1 MERIMAV
8 KYTSDLQLA
17 ERYGVHRAT
26 IWRWSRDGV
35 LPAPVTISPG
45 CTRWRVDEIEK
56 RDAERDAAGNLTAA

>member
-56 RDAERDAAGNLTAA
+56 RDAERDAARNRTAA